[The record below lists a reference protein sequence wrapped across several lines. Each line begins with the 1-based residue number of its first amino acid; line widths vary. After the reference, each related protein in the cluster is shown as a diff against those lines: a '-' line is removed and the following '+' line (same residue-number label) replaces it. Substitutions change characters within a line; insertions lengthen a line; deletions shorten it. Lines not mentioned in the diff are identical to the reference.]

1 MYYIHLHWEE
11 LESLD
16 YTHPDY
22 LYYCGISICCSFD
35 YLDMYS
41 AVLRTVAG
49 YLHMYLKS
57 EE

>member
-49 YLHMYLKS
+49 YLHM
-57 EE
+57 